1 VKSAS
6 AKDFSEVNN
15 TTENYAKRQRGR
27 EMETMN
33 KTENPNVGR
42 RDVLKGA
49 GATVAGVAA
58 LATGTEA
65 AAAKGTPPR
74 WAMVMDLRKCIG
86 CRACTVACKA
96 ENDVSLGRFRTVVQ
110 EKTTGMF
117 PDTRKTFLPIM
128 CNHCEGN
135 KEDGVPPCVKACPEY
150 PGKRMTFTTAD
161 GEKIRYR
168 GGATYK
174 RPDGLVL
181 IDAELCIGCG
191 KCIDACPYG
200 VRSFNPFVK
209 AGKAPDKQAADKCD
223 MCKERVANGIDPA
236 CVNTCQGRARI
247 FGDLNDPNSEV
258 AQLVAEHGLD
268 KNPDKVLLHDE
279 GTDPHVFYIDPDN
292 MLGEVYKKREKG
304 KLDHYVDLIP

>member
-1 VKSAS
+1 M
-6 AKDFSEVNN
+6 
-15 TTENYAKRQRGR
+15 TETSSTGI
-27 EMETMN
+27 
-33 KTENPNVGR
+33 GR

-49 GATVAGVAA
+49 GAAAAATAA
-58 LATGTEA
+58 LATPVKNAEA
-65 AAAKGTPPR
+65 AKTAPR

-110 EKTTGMF
+110 EKTVGTF
-117 PDTRKTFLPIM
+117 PNTKKHFLPIM

-150 PGKRMTFTTAD
+150 PGERMTFKTAD
-161 GEKIRYR
+161 GKKIRYR

-181 IDAELCIGCG
+181 VDAELCIGCG

-200 VRSFNPFVK
+200 VRSFDPFVK
-209 AGKAPDKQAADKCD
+209 AGKKPDKQAVDKCD

-258 AQLVAEHGLD
+258 AKLVKEHDLA
-268 KNPDKVLLHDE
+268 KNVLLPEE
-279 GTDPHVFYIDPDN
+279 GTVPHVFYIDPDN
-292 MLGEVYKKREKG
+292 VLKDVYAKREKG

>member
-1 VKSAS
+1 MT
-6 AKDFSEVNN
+6 E
-15 TTENYAKRQRGR
+15 TTTTGL
-27 EMETMN
+27 
-33 KTENPNVGR
+33 GR

-49 GATVAGVAA
+49 GVAAVATAA
-58 LATGTEA
+58 LATPIKNAEA
-65 AAAKGTPPR
+65 AKTAPR

-86 CRACTVACKA
+86 CRACTVSCKA
-96 ENDVSLGRFRTVVQ
+96 ENDVSLGRFRTVIQ
-110 EKTTGMF
+110 EKTWGTF
-117 PDTRKTFLPIM
+117 PNTKKGFLPIM

-135 KEDGVPPCVKACPEY
+135 KEDGIPPCVKECPEY
-150 PGKRMTFTTAD
+150 PGERLTFKTAD
-161 GEKIRYR
+161 GSKIRYR

-174 RPDGLVL
+174 RPDGLIL

-209 AGKAPDKQAADKCD
+209 AGKKPELQAVDKCD
-223 MCKERVANGIDPA
+223 MCKERIANGIDPA

-258 AQLVAEHGLD
+258 AKLVEEHDLA
-268 KNPDKVLLHDE
+268 KNVLLPDE
-279 GTDPHVFYIDPDN
+279 KTDPHVFYIDPDN
-292 MLGEVYKKREKG
+292 MLKKIYQQRKKG